1 MSFHQKSNPLAYE
14 FHPELGYLFLFPSRE
29 LWQDVRA
36 EFAAAA
42 FGIIAGVA
50 GALTLFLSP
59 GGDLARSEYALAMI
73 SPRPMIPPSPVTD
86 SAPLTVLIAP
96 RASAGTTE
104 RISRGDD
111 IVKELPPA
119 GPTRQKVEAT
129 QEAPPAVETPAQ
141 AVPAVTSDR
150 GMVLASVPKQSR
162 PASHKRTRTVNSSR
176 RHAREPDPRAAF
188 ATSPNGDGTH
198 NVRRQEW
205 HGGWSW

>member
-1 MSFHQKSNPLAYE
+1 MSFHQKSNPPAYE
-14 FHPELGYLFLFPSRE
+14 FHPELGYLFPSRE

-50 GALTLFLSP
+50 GALTLFPSP
-59 GGDLARSEYALAMI
+59 SSDLARSEYALAMI
-73 SPRPMIPPSPVTD
+73 SPRPMMPPSPVTD

-96 RASAGTTE
+96 RAPAGTTE
-104 RISRGDD
+104 RISGGDG

-119 GPTRQKVEAT
+119 APTRQTVEVA
-129 QEAPPAVETPAQ
+129 QEAPPPVETPAQ

-150 GMVLASVPKQSR
+150 GMVQASVPKQSR
-162 PASHKRTRTVNSSR
+162 PASRKRTRTVNSSR

-188 ATSPNGDGTH
+188 ATSPQGDGTR
-198 NVRRQEW
+198 NVRRRAW
-205 HGGWSW
+205 GGGWSW